1 VVVDGG
7 GEGAFGA
14 VLADDEGV
22 EVVFEGGGPD
32 GGWLVGVFEWAF
44 GWGACFVDY
53 SHKQWWVSGCI
64 I

>member
-32 GGWLVGVFEWAF
+32 WGWLVGVF
-44 GWGACFVDY
+44 
-53 SHKQWWVSGCI
+53 
-64 I
+64 